1 MWAPSCGPSAASLQL
16 RPARGHTR
24 RLWCRGRRRRNPTE
38 VRGGRAATRFQ
49 DDRRAAGAGA
59 VQVQSV
65 STDVNQLSGHGVGPR
80 VERLAHR
87 LIAAAH
93 RGHQQHGQYGVQQP
107 AGAAAR
113 QLPADPQEHP
123 DDEPQQDRRPHPAE
137 HRVHGGGPA
146 KCSKAGQ
153 PHERGRRSCPPF
165 WSLNRTDSTANNAHP
180 SANPSS
186 TTPVR
191 ACSSAGTNGA
201 ATNTTATSSPT
212 ASDRATINPSLVW
225 AVRGG
230 GSGGWGSPCRTAA
243 SANVIPNL
251 RSLPT

>member
-1 MWAPSCGPSAASLQL
+1 M
-16 RPARGHTR
+16 
-24 RLWCRGRRRRNPTE
+24 
-38 VRGGRAATRFQ
+38 
-49 DDRRAAGAGA
+49 
-59 VQVQSV
+59 QVQSV

-137 HRVHGGGPA
+137 HPVPGGGLA

-153 PHERGRRSCPPF
+153 PHERGRRSCPP
-165 WSLNRTDSTANNAHP
+165 L
-180 SANPSS
+180 
-186 TTPVR
+186 
-191 ACSSAGTNGA
+191 G
-201 ATNTTATSSPT
+201 
-212 ASDRATINPSLVW
+212 LVAEPDGQHSQQRPPQRKPEQHHTGEGMLFSW
-225 AVRGG
+225 HERGG
-230 GSGGWGSPCRTAA
+230 HQHHGNQQSNGQR
-243 SANVIPNL
+243 
-251 RSLPT
+251 